1 MLGSALR
8 TSYAS
13 ICANWHCF
21 IASLPPRTV
30 VWRAAARPESATAAR
45 MGAGHPFRN
54 SCSSGQV
61 GRVVEPDMLSPS
73 GTLARCS
80 RHCMARWLSPPR
92 STSPLLQRDQTG
104 VGSKHVGGKWAG
116 KEQGRDKESN
126 NKRKNAGTSGGRQ
139 SACVGRGQ
147 GAVLRGRTCCV
158 APFSAVASAAHPAGT
173 WAPPSAACPP
183 FPSHAVGQ
191 HLAAAVTHAGGTC
204 CRCSSARTTCYWAPG
219 GRWCCGRARCLRTPS
234 TAAAAGWRRHSTC
247 SWCCTVG
254 MCLPA

>member
-1 MLGSALR
+1 MLGHSSLAEPSR
-8 TSYAS
+8 RECS
-13 ICANWHCF
+13 WRHC
-21 IASLPPRTV
+21 
-30 VWRAAARPESATAAR
+30 RAAHGRPATAPCLDVNLQPACTR
-45 MGAGHPFRN
+45 GRCPCSSQVVTFSMGAAAERSAHVAALLALTTAAFLA
-54 SCSSGQV
+54 
-61 GRVVEPDMLSPS
+61 DMAWWLRCRKCAA
-73 GTLARCS
+73 GAR
-80 RHCMARWLSPPR
+80 
-92 STSPLLQRDQTG
+92 QF
-104 VGSKHVGGKWAG
+104 AG
-116 KEQGRDKESN
+116 
-126 NKRKNAGTSGGRQ
+126 
-139 SACVGRGQ
+139 
-147 GAVLRGRTCCV
+147 RGRTCCG